1 MNKPDTKKRVQIISL
16 IFITALLVVWGLFY
30 FLISNYLSDR
40 TNRQIVQAANQIIER
55 FGGEFSQIER
65 LTHSLSQNADV
76 RILMQEQNP
85 HVFFRLAGE
94 IGNKLDTKII
104 NSDFIDNII
113 LFGADNNFYRLYGR
127 LGNRSCMRVA
137 NILNTVDMPGHFSVE
152 LENRHYIGYVD
163 AIGPGTGIEYGAVV
177 ILIEEERVLELL
189 RTYDQSGLLLVA
201 ISANNEVITAN
212 TNRLELFSP
221 DSLHQ
226 PMIHS
231 RLGITPYRISVAA
244 DEGYISSSL
253 MYFTVVAIITAVI
266 FSIVLL
272 TYTGI
277 LNRSFKNQEKQK
289 ALVFSLKKQINA
301 HFTINTL
308 NTVRILVESGEFEK
322 ADTVVLGLTSLVRYA
337 YDRDELINIWD
348 ELDILEDYIV
358 IMNSRYNGKLET
370 DFDFDDR
377 LMNYYMPRMLLQPVI
392 ENSIVHGFKEME
404 TGCYISVTAKI
415 NGNRVDFSIIDNGC
429 GMTGDEI
436 SKLSE
441 KQDFMTESTDEFEN
455 IALLNIKNRL
465 YHYFGENG
473 QLKIAANDNSG
484 TVVTISMPLLS
495 EKGGV

>member
-1 MNKPDTKKRVQIISL
+1 
-16 IFITALLVVWGLFY
+16 
-30 FLISNYLSDR
+30 
-40 TNRQIVQAANQIIER
+40 
-55 FGGEFSQIER
+55 
-65 LTHSLSQNADV
+65 
-76 RILMQEQNP
+76 
-85 HVFFRLAGE
+85 
-94 IGNKLDTKII
+94 
-104 NSDFIDNII
+104 
-113 LFGADNNFYRLYGR
+113 
-127 LGNRSCMRVA
+127 MRVA
-137 NILNTVDMPGHFSVE
+137 NILNTVDMPGHFTVE

-163 AIGPGTGIEYGAVV
+163 AIGSGIEYGAVV

-221 DSLHQ
+221 GSLHQ

-244 DEGYISSSL
+244 DEDYISSSL
-253 MYFTVVAIITAVI
+253 MYFTVVALITAVI
-266 FSIVLL
+266 FGIVLL

-277 LNRSFKNQEKQK
+277 LNRSFQNQEKQK

-308 NTVRILVESGEFEK
+308 NTVRILVERGEFEK

-348 ELDILEDYIV
+348 EFDILEDYIV

-377 LMNYYMPRMLLQPVI
+377 LMDYYIPRMLLQPII

-404 TGCYISVTAKI
+404 TGCNISVTAKI
-415 NGNRVDFSIIDNGC
+415 NGNRVDFSVIDNGC
-429 GMTGDEI
+429 GMTCDDI
-436 SKLSE
+436 SKLNE
-441 KQDFMTESTDEFEN
+441 KQDFMTDSTDEYEN

-473 QLKIAANDNSG
+473 QLKIAANDKNG
-484 TVVTISMPLLS
+484 TVVTLSMPLLS